1 MSHIYD
7 LPPSDSARKNSGGGN
22 KPRRG
27 NKPAVLD
34 GLNHYASMTW
44 SRRYYLDE
52 MLNLVSAGGILTPSQ
67 EKETVSALAHW
78 ERSFNE
84 GPLDLD
90 AVPPFHDPDVW
101 ALAIIWRDKA
111 VASGRDDAYSARFI
125 YSLLVNRIELSHI
138 RSNYRLVPAHKAGD
152 RNIPARPGWG
162 DTDAGPGWQRC
173 ISAMITYYWKNYS
186 RRAGTGTDLLRDFCD
201 RKEFE
206 ALRDTVTRQAINK
219 ALGDP
224 REWPKSRPRPVSP
237 EERKRNQQRG
247 RRK

>member
-1 MSHIYD
+1 MAHTYD
-7 LPPSDSARKNSGGGN
+7 TPASDSARRNRS
-22 KPRRG
+22 RS

-34 GLNHYASMTW
+34 RL
-44 SRRYYLDE
+44 RYYDSVDHGRRDFLED
-52 MLNLVSAGGILTPSQ
+52 MLAIVNAGGVLTPAQ
-67 EKETVSALAHW
+67 ETASVQVLAQW
-78 ERSFNE
+78 EASLNRAR
-84 GPLDLD
+84 PIDLD
-90 AVPPFHDPDVW
+90 ALPPFHDPDVW

-111 VASGRDDAYSARFI
+111 VASGRDDVYSARFI

-138 RSNYRLVPAHKAGD
+138 RSNYRLVPARKSGD